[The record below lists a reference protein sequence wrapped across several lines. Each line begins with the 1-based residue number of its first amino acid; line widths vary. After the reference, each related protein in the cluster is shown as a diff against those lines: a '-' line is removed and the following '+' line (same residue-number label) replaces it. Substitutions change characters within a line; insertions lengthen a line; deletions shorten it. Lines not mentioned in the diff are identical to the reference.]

1 MKAFCRLACLLA
13 AMFLLACGQSNNAPN
28 VVSTAAPSAPAP
40 TQPKVN
46 KVEIGLV
53 MKTLTN
59 PFFVE
64 MERGARRAE
73 TELPIK
79 LTVKT
84 ASQET
89 SIEQQIQIV
98 EDMIASNVA
107 AIVIA
112 PGDSLRLVPVLKKA
126 ENAGIKIVNIDNR
139 LDPQTVL
146 QIGMKPIPFVSVDN
160 DAGGYKAG
168 QLLAQGPTVPTEAV
182 ILEGIRTAD
191 NAKLRMQGARRAL
204 LENKNIKI
212 VASESANWEIDK
224 AYATTKS
231 ILAKHPN
238 VKLLFAA
245 NDMMAIGAAKYF
257 QDSGNKS
264 VKVVG
269 YDALAEAVTEI
280 AAGRMVGTI
289 DQQAAEQGYQ
299 GVVLALRLIKGE
311 SVPDITNIETKLVT
325 AKVSNP

>member
-1 MKAFCRLACLLA
+1 MKAFFRLACFVTALSLG
-13 AMFLLACGQSNNAPN
+13 ACGQSNGPN
-28 VVSTAAPSAPAP
+28 VVSVASPSASSP
-40 TQPKVN
+40 TVPPVTKL
-46 KVEIGLV
+46 EIGLV

-73 TELPIK
+73 SELPIK

-98 EDMIASNVA
+98 EDLIARKVA

-112 PGDSLRLVPVLKKA
+112 PGDSQRLIPVLKKA
-126 ENAGIKIVNIDNR
+126 ADSGIKIINIDNR
-139 LDPQTVL
+139 LDPQTV
-146 QIGMKPIPFVSVDN
+146 QQTGMQPIPFVSVDN

-168 QLLAQGPTVPTEAV
+168 KFLAEDANTPTEAA
-182 ILEGIRTAD
+182 ILEGLRTAD

-224 AYATTKS
+224 AYTATKA
-231 ILAKHPN
+231 IFAQYPK

-245 NDMMAIGAAKYF
+245 NDMMAIGAVKYL
-257 QDSGNKS
+257 QESGNKT

-269 YDALAEAVTEI
+269 YDALAEALSEI
-280 AAGRMVGTI
+280 TAGRMVGTI
-289 DQQAAEQGYQ
+289 DQQAAEQGFQ
-299 GVVLALRLIKGE
+299 GVVLAHRLIKGE
-311 SVPDITNIETKLVT
+311 SVQDVTSIETKLVT
-325 AKVSNP
+325 VKGPTR

>member
-1 MKAFCRLACLLA
+1 MNAFCRLALWVV
-13 AMFLLACGQSNNAPN
+13 AMFLVACGQSNGPN
-28 VVSTAAPSAPAP
+28 VVSVSAPSASVPTSPP
-40 TQPKVN
+40 TQKM
-46 KVEIGLV
+46 EIGLV

-59 PFFVE
+59 PFFLE

-79 LTVKT
+79 LTVKP
-84 ASQET
+84 ASQAT

-98 EDMIASNVA
+98 EDLIASKVA

-112 PGDSLRLVPVLKKA
+112 PGDSQRLIPVLKKA
-126 ENAGIKIVNIDNR
+126 ADSGIKIVNIDNR
-139 LDPQTVL
+139 LDPQTVS
-146 QIGMKPIPFVSVDN
+146 QIGMQAIPFVSVDN

-168 QLLAQGPTVPTEAV
+168 KFLADGATAPTEAV

-191 NAKLRMQGARRAL
+191 NAKQRMEGARRAL

-224 AYATTKS
+224 AYAATKA
-231 ILAKHPN
+231 IVTKHPQ

-257 QDSGNKS
+257 QESGNKN
-264 VKVVG
+264 VKVAG
-269 YDALAEAVTEI
+269 YDALAEAVSEI
-280 AAGRMVGTI
+280 AAGRMAATI

-299 GVVLALRLIKGE
+299 GVSLAYKVVKGE
-311 SVPDITNIETKLVT
+311 TVPALTSIDTKLVT
-325 AKVSNP
+325 AKAPAQ